1 MYVTRLTNKPI
12 CIYVHRDSHITTGKY
27 CYILYLQV
35 MTHAAYIYDIQ
46 HVVID
51 NLQFMIGS
59 SVKLVNYQTSCIN
72 PHHKVERDI

>member
-1 MYVTRLTNKPI
+1 MYTNA
-12 CIYVHRDSHITTGKY
+12 YVFRHYYNGDKRITIG
-27 CYILYLQV
+27 CMQYLQV

-59 SVKLVNYQTSCIN
+59 SVKLVNFQPPCKI
-72 PHHKVERDI
+72 KALIIK